1 MYIVKYWNINVA
13 PLRSESKQ
21 NDMMRILNLLMSVVV
36 SCTLADM
43 SSSQVLEFI
52 SNLVRLQPDLLKL
65 GVTYDF
71 RTLGFKN
78 DLHLMQTLSR
88 ARRVPGGRIILSLE
102 WTEQSNTIP
111 LFWKKSLERV
121 LKNIGTIS
129 KRTKRELLEKND

>member
-1 MYIVKYWNINVA
+1 MFIAKITFLSPKLEVNMYVVKYWNINVA

-71 RTLGFKN
+71 RTFGFKK
-78 DLHLMQTLSR
+78 DLHLMQTLCR
-88 ARRVPGGRIILSLE
+88 ARRVPGGRVVFSLE
-102 WTEQSNTIP
+102 
-111 LFWKKSLERV
+111 
-121 LKNIGTIS
+121 
-129 KRTKRELLEKND
+129 